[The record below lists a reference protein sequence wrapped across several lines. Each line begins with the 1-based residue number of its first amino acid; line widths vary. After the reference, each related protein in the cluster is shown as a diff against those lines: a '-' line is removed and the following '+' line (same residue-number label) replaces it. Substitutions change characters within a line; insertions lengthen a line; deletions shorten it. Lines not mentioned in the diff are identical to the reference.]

1 MEEYKLTLGIEPT
14 NDYEKA
20 KQDLLQAIQ
29 SIQKLSP
36 LQQQMLAKE
45 FFETA
50 SNMAL
55 LKMFQR
61 YWR

>member
-1 MEEYKLTLGIEPT
+1 MEEYQLTLGIEPT

-20 KQDLLQAIQ
+20 KQDLLQAMQ

-50 SNMAL
+50 GNMAL
-55 LKMFQR
+55 LKMFQQ

>member
-1 MEEYKLTLGIEPT
+1 MNEYKVSLGIEPT

-20 KQDLLQAIQ
+20 KQDLIQAMQ

-45 FFETA
+45 FFEAT
-50 SNMAL
+50 SVMAL
-55 LKMFQR
+55 LEIFQQ

>member
-1 MEEYKLTLGIEPT
+1 MEEYQLTLGIEPT
-14 NDYEKA
+14 DDYEKA
-20 KQDLLQAIQ
+20 KQDLLQAMQ

-50 SNMAL
+50 GNMDL

>member
-1 MEEYKLTLGIEPT
+1 MNEYKVTLGIEPT

-20 KQDLLQAIQ
+20 KQDLIQAMQ

-45 FFETA
+45 FFG
-50 SNMAL
+50 L
-55 LKMFQR
+55 
-61 YWR
+61 

>member
-1 MEEYKLTLGIEPT
+1 MEEYQLTLGIEPT
-14 NDYEKA
+14 DDYEKA
-20 KQDLLQAIQ
+20 KQDLLQAMQ

-55 LKMFQR
+55 LKMFQQ

>member
-1 MEEYKLTLGIEPT
+1 MEEYQLTLGIEPT
-14 NDYEKA
+14 DDYEKA
-20 KQDLLQAIQ
+20 KQDLLQAMQ

-45 FFETA
+45 FFENA
-50 SNMAL
+50 GNMAL
-55 LKMFQR
+55 LKMFQQ

>member
-1 MEEYKLTLGIEPT
+1 MEEYQLTLGIEPT

-20 KQDLLQAIQ
+20 KQDLLQAMQ

-50 SNMAL
+50 GNMAL

>member
-1 MEEYKLTLGIEPT
+1 MEEYQLTLGIEPT
-14 NDYEKA
+14 DDYEKA

-50 SNMAL
+50 GNMAL

>member
-20 KQDLLQAIQ
+20 KQDLLQAMQ

-50 SNMAL
+50 GNMAL

>member
-1 MEEYKLTLGIEPT
+1 MNEYKVTLGIEPT

-20 KQDLLQAIQ
+20 KQDLIQAMQ

-45 FFETA
+45 FFEAT
-50 SNMAL
+50 SVMAL
-55 LKMFQR
+55 LEIFQQ

>member
-1 MEEYKLTLGIEPT
+1 MEEYQLTLGIEPT